1 MKEKANLEKEKVA
14 IEKDKNDVAKELAQV
29 SSTFDQAK
37 KDHQAHTEASRR
49 DLLAHIQKEK
59 EDNEK

>member
-1 MKEKANLEKEKVA
+1 M
-14 IEKDKNDVAKELAQV
+14 AKELAQV

-59 EDNEK
+59 EDNEKEKTDLEAKFEAQLKA